1 MKTNFIHVCF
11 VVDSS
16 GSMTSSIDDVK
27 GGFKRIIEEQKANTK
42 GECAVSYFD
51 FNSTVTEVYRGKDVK
66 EINSE
71 LNYTPFGMTAL
82 MDGVGIAI
90 DTIGKWLNSMPE
102 DEKPEQ
108 NMIVIITDGGENFSK
123 EYSANRVREMI
134 KHQQDKYSWN
144 FVYLGADLNNVKD
157 AIDLGIATRGVTTKY
172 TLGKSYDIINSSISL
187 YRNTSGTKD
196 QKLDTVNAYLSN
208 SVDTM
213 NDDYRK
219 ATGINID

>member
-1 MKTNFIHVCF
+1 MKANFIHVCF

-42 GECAVSYFD
+42 GKCAVSYFD

-90 DTIGKWLNSMPE
+90 DTIGKWLNSMSE

-157 AIDLGIATRGVTTKY
+157 AIDLGIATRGVTTKS

-187 YRNTSGTKD
+187 YRNTNGTKD

>member
-51 FNSTVTEVYRGKDVK
+51 FNSEVTEVYRGKDVK

-71 LNYTPFGMTAL
+71 LDYIPAGMTAL

-123 EYSANRVREMI
+123 EYSASRVREMI

-144 FVYLGADLNNVKD
+144 FVFLGADLNNVKD
-157 AIDLGIATRGVTTKY
+157 AIDLGIATRGVTTKS

-213 NDDYRK
+213 NDAYRK

>member
-1 MKTNFIHVCF
+1 MKANFIHVCF

-16 GSMTSSIDDVK
+16 GSMTTSIDDVK
-27 GGFKRIIEEQKANTK
+27 GGFKKIIEEQKANTK

-157 AIDLGIATRGVTTKY
+157 AIDLGIATRGVTTKS

-187 YRNTSGTKD
+187 YRNTNGTKD

>member
-1 MKTNFIHVCF
+1 MKANFIHVCF
-11 VVDSS
+11 IVDSS
-16 GSMTSSIDDVK
+16 GSMALSIDDVK
-27 GGFKRIIEEQKANTK
+27 GGFKKIIEEQKANTE

-51 FNSTVTEVYRGKDVK
+51 FNSKVTEVYRGKNVK
-66 EINSE
+66 DINSE
-71 LNYTPFGMTAL
+71 LEYTPFGMTAL

-144 FVYLGADLNNVKD
+144 FVFLGADLNNVKD
-157 AIDLGIATRGVTTKY
+157 AIDLGIATRGVTTKS

-196 QKLDTVNAYLSN
+196 QKLDTVNTYLSN
-208 SVDTM
+208 SVDIM
-213 NDDYRK
+213 NDEYQK

>member
-1 MKTNFIHVCF
+1 MKANFIHVCF

-42 GECAVSYFD
+42 GKCAVSYFD

-157 AIDLGIATRGVTTKY
+157 AIDLGIATRGVTTKS

-187 YRNTSGTKD
+187 YRNTNGTKD

>member
-1 MKTNFIHVCF
+1 MKANFIHVCF

-157 AIDLGIATRGVTTKY
+157 AIDLGIATRGVTTKS

-208 SVDTM
+208 SIDIM

>member
-1 MKTNFIHVCF
+1 MKANFIHVCF

-157 AIDLGIATRGVTTKY
+157 AIDLGIATRGVTTKS

-187 YRNTSGTKD
+187 YRNINGTKD

>member
-1 MKTNFIHVCF
+1 MKANFIHVCF

-90 DTIGKWLNSMPE
+90 DTIGKWLNSMSE

-157 AIDLGIATRGVTTKY
+157 AIDLGIATRGVTTKS

>member
-1 MKTNFIHVCF
+1 MKANFIHVCF

-123 EYSANRVREMI
+123 EYSASRVREMI

-144 FVYLGADLNNVKD
+144 FVFLGADLNNVKD
-157 AIDLGIATRGVTTKY
+157 AIDLGIATRGVTTKS

-196 QKLDTVNAYLSN
+196 QKLNTVNAYLSN

>member
-1 MKTNFIHVCF
+1 
-11 VVDSS
+11 
-16 GSMTSSIDDVK
+16 MTSSIDDVK
-27 GGFKRIIEEQKANTK
+27 GGFKRIIEEQKANTE

-51 FNSTVTEVYRGKDVK
+51 FNSTVTEIYRGKDVK
-66 EINSE
+66 DINSD
-71 LNYTPFGMTAL
+71 LDYIPAGMTAL

-90 DTIGKWLNSMPE
+90 DTIGKWLNSMSE

-108 NMIVIITDGGENFSK
+108 NLIVIITDGGENFSK
-123 EYSANRVREMI
+123 EYSASRVREMI

-144 FVYLGADLNNVKD
+144 FVFLGADLNNVKD
-157 AIDLGIATRGVTTKY
+157 AIDLGIATRGVTTKS

-196 QKLDTVNAYLSN
+196 QKLDTVNTYLSN

-213 NDDYRK
+213 NDAYRK

>member
-1 MKTNFIHVCF
+1 MKANFIHVCF

-16 GSMTSSIDDVK
+16 GSMALSIDDVK
-27 GGFKRIIEEQKANTK
+27 GGFKKIIEEQKANTE

-157 AIDLGIATRGVTTKY
+157 AIDLGIATRGVTTKS

>member
-1 MKTNFIHVCF
+1 MKANFIHVCF

-82 MDGVGIAI
+82 MAGVGIAI

-157 AIDLGIATRGVTTKY
+157 AIDLGIATRGVTTKS

-187 YRNTSGTKD
+187 YRNTSGTKN

>member
-1 MKTNFIHVCF
+1 MKANFIHVCF

-157 AIDLGIATRGVTTKY
+157 AIDLGIATRGVTTKS

-196 QKLDTVNAYLSN
+196 QKLDTVNTYLSN

-219 ATGINID
+219 ATGISID

>member
-1 MKTNFIHVCF
+1 MKANFIHVCF

-16 GSMTSSIDDVK
+16 GSMALSIDDVK
-27 GGFKRIIEEQKANTK
+27 GGFKKIIEEQKANTE

-108 NMIVIITDGGENFSK
+108 NLIVIITDGKENFSK
-123 EYSANRVREMI
+123 EYSASRVREMI

-144 FVYLGADLNNVKD
+144 FVFLGADLTNIKD
-157 AIDLGIATRGVTTKY
+157 AIDLGIKTRGITTKAS
-172 TLGKSYDIINSSISL
+172 LGKSYDIVNYALSL
-187 YRNTSGTKD
+187 YRNINGTKE
-196 QKLDTVNAYLSN
+196 QKLATMDSYLCS

-213 NDDYRK
+213 NDDYQK
-219 ATGINID
+219 VTGIKVD

>member
-1 MKTNFIHVCF
+1 MKANFIHVCF

-82 MDGVGIAI
+82 MDDVGIAI

-144 FVYLGADLNNVKD
+144 FVYLCADLNNVKD
-157 AIDLGIATRGVTTKY
+157 AIDLGIATRGVTTKS

-187 YRNTSGTKD
+187 YRNTNGTKD

>member
-1 MKTNFIHVCF
+1 MKANFIHVCF

-157 AIDLGIATRGVTTKY
+157 AIDLGIATRGVTTKS

-213 NDDYRK
+213 NDDDRK

>member
-1 MKTNFIHVCF
+1 MKANFIHVCF

-157 AIDLGIATRGVTTKY
+157 AIDLGIATRGVTTKS

-219 ATGINID
+219 ATGINVD

>member
-1 MKTNFIHVCF
+1 MKANFIHVCF

-16 GSMTSSIDDVK
+16 GSMTTSIDDVK
-27 GGFKRIIEEQKANTK
+27 GGFKKIIEEQKANTK

-51 FNSTVTEVYRGKDVK
+51 FNSKVTEVYRGKNVK
-66 EINSE
+66 DINSTLE
-71 LNYTPFGMTAL
+71 YTPFGMTAL

-123 EYSANRVREMI
+123 EYSASRVREMI

-144 FVYLGADLNNVKD
+144 FVFLGADLNNVED
-157 AIDLGIATRGVTTKY
+157 AIDLGIATRGVTTKS
-172 TLGKSYDIINSSISL
+172 TLSKSYDIINSSISL

>member
-1 MKTNFIHVCF
+1 MKANFIHVCF

-16 GSMTSSIDDVK
+16 GSMTLSIDDVK
-27 GGFKRIIEEQKANTK
+27 GGFKKIIEEQKANTE

-51 FNSTVTEVYRGKDVK
+51 FNSKVTEVYRGKNVK
-66 EINSE
+66 DINSE
-71 LNYTPFGMTAL
+71 LEYTPFGMTAL

-108 NMIVIITDGGENFSK
+108 NLIVIITDGKENFSK
-123 EYSANRVREMI
+123 EYSASRVREMI

-144 FVYLGADLNNVKD
+144 FVFLGADLTNIKD
-157 AIDLGIATRGVTTKY
+157 AIDLGIKTRGITTKAS
-172 TLGKSYDIINSSISL
+172 LGKSYDIVNYALSL
-187 YRNTSGTKD
+187 YRNINGTKE
-196 QKLDTVNAYLSN
+196 QKLATMDAYLCS

-213 NDDYRK
+213 NDDYQK
-219 ATGINID
+219 VTGIKVD

>member
-1 MKTNFIHVCF
+1 MKANFIHVCF

-157 AIDLGIATRGVTTKY
+157 AIDLGIATRGVTTKS

-187 YRNTSGTKD
+187 YRNTNGTKD
-196 QKLDTVNAYLSN
+196 QKLDTVNTYLSN

>member
-1 MKTNFIHVCF
+1 MKANFIHVCF

-157 AIDLGIATRGVTTKY
+157 AIDLGIATRGVTTKS

-213 NDDYRK
+213 NDDYQK
-219 ATGINID
+219 VTGIKVD

>member
-1 MKTNFIHVCF
+1 MKANFIHVCF

-157 AIDLGIATRGVTTKY
+157 AIDLGIATRGVTTKS

-187 YRNTSGTKD
+187 YRNTNGTKD
-196 QKLDTVNAYLSN
+196 QKLDTINAYLSN

>member
-1 MKTNFIHVCF
+1 MKANFIHVCF

-144 FVYLGADLNNVKD
+144 FVFLGADLNNVKD
-157 AIDLGIATRGVTTKY
+157 AIDLGITTRGVTTKS

-196 QKLDTVNAYLSN
+196 QKLGTVNAYLSN

>member
-1 MKTNFIHVCF
+1 MKANFIHVCF

-157 AIDLGIATRGVTTKY
+157 AIDLGIATRGVTTKS

-187 YRNTSGTKD
+187 YRNTNGTKD
-196 QKLDTVNAYLSN
+196 QKLDTVNVYLSN

>member
-51 FNSTVTEVYRGKDVK
+51 FNSEVTEVYRGKDVK

-71 LNYTPFGMTAL
+71 LDYIPAGMTAL

-123 EYSANRVREMI
+123 EYSASRVREMI

-144 FVYLGADLNNVKD
+144 FVFLGADLNNVKD
-157 AIDLGIATRGVTTKY
+157 AIDLGIATRGVTTKS

-213 NDDYRK
+213 NDAYRK
-219 ATGINID
+219 ATGIKID

>member
-1 MKTNFIHVCF
+1 MKANFIHVCF

-16 GSMTSSIDDVK
+16 GSMTTSIDDVK

-157 AIDLGIATRGVTTKY
+157 AIDLGIATRGVTTKS

-187 YRNTSGTKD
+187 YRNTNGTKD

>member
-1 MKTNFIHVCF
+1 MKANFIHVCF

-123 EYSANRVREMI
+123 EYSADRVREMI

-157 AIDLGIATRGVTTKY
+157 AIDLGIATRGVTTKS

-219 ATGINID
+219 VTGINIY

>member
-1 MKTNFIHVCF
+1 MKANFIHVCF

-157 AIDLGIATRGVTTKY
+157 AIDLGIATRGVTTKS

-196 QKLDTVNAYLSN
+196 QKLDTINAYLSN

>member
-1 MKTNFIHVCF
+1 MKANFIHVCF

-157 AIDLGIATRGVTTKY
+157 AIDLGIATRGVTTKS